1 MYLLKAVPPRDAE
14 VCLAVKVDDGEQLV
28 ERVGVGRAEALHH
41 LQRLLL
47 VGLMYGVGCVSVS
60 ISILPNDIL
69 SLHKI
74 MLYSLLQ
81 PTNPEIVN

>member
-14 VCLAVKVDDGEQLV
+14 VGLAVEVDDGEQLV